1 MFKNKKGKVRSGW
14 KIAIVLAITLA
25 ATTIFSAI
33 LGGIAGSM
41 LIASGDMIVRSMTDI
56 TYTARGESIIQI
68 VNTVAMLLQ
77 EIIFIITPIIAWRLI
92 QKRKLSDMGF
102 PSLKSHTLEFIVGLV
117 IGIVSITIVFAA
129 LVLTGQAQIESWTP
143 RFVSS
148 QLVYVFIYISVGF
161 AEEIFGR
168 GYVMS
173 VLRQTKSKPVIIIVS
188 AVIFALLHAGNP
200 SVGLLPYINLALF
213 GVFTAYIYIR
223 SGNIWMC
230 IGYHITWNYFQG
242 YVFGFKVSGTDT
254 QGMLTTVFPK
264 DSILNGGAFGPEG
277 GLFVTVIILL
287 GILFV
292 KFYYKNSQF
301 DFMAV
306 DQPAESLQP
315 LYDTA
320 SGAVV
325 QDTVPENLEQIGTE
339 QEEA

>member
-1 MFKNKKGKVRSGW
+1 MFKNKEGKVRSGW
-14 KIAIVLAITLA
+14 KIVIVLVITLA
-25 ATTIFSAI
+25 ATTII
-33 LGGIAGSM
+33 TGIIGGIVGAM
-41 LIASGDMIVRSMTDI
+41 LAASGDMIVRSLTDI
-56 TYTARGESIIQI
+56 TYTERGEHILGI
-68 VNTVAMLLQ
+68 VNTVAMFLQ
-77 EIIFIITPIIAWRLI
+77 ELIFIITPIIAWKLI
-92 QKRKLSDMGF
+92 MKRKLSDMGF
-102 PSLKSHTLEFIVGLV
+102 PALKSHSAEFMIGLA
-117 IGIVSITIVFAA
+117 IGIVSISAVFAA
-129 LVLTGQAQIESWTP
+129 LVLTGEAKVETWTP

-148 QLVYVFIYISVGF
+148 QLVYVFVFISVGF

-168 GYVMS
+168 GYIMS

-200 SVGLLPYINLALF
+200 GVGPLPYINLALF

-242 YVFGFKVSGTDT
+242 YVFGFKVSGTNS
-254 QGMLTTVFPK
+254 QGMLTTAFPK

-301 DFMAV
+301 DFMTV
-306 DQPAESLQP
+306 DQPAELPQP

-320 SGAVV
+320 AVGLTQEV
-325 QDTVPENLEQIGTE
+325 VSESPDKVDIEQKKM
-339 QEEA
+339 